1 MAEIHET
8 TLPGVGI
15 RHDFETKAGDRLG
28 VISHHSGRRDLL
40 IYDRYD
46 PDACEFVIQLA
57 DDDSRALSELLG
69 ASKVV
74 ERVQNLQQTVAGLTI
89 DWVPVRTAWDCT
101 GHTLA
106 ELNIR
111 ARTGIS
117 VVAVIRDGETFPSPG
132 ADFRLQGGDTAVVV
146 GTPEGIRKTF
156 AIMQGG

>member
-15 RHDFETKAGDRLG
+15 RHDFETKGGDRLG

-89 DWVPVRTAWDCT
+89 DWVPVRTAWDCA

-106 ELNIR
+106 DLNIR

-117 VVAVIRDGETFPSPG
+117 VVAVIRDGETFPAPG

>member
-1 MAEIHET
+1 MAEIQET

-15 RHDFETKAGDRLG
+15 RHDFQTKAGDRVG

-46 PDACEFVIQLA
+46 PDACEFVIQLS
-57 DDDSRALSELLG
+57 DSDSRALSDLLG

-74 ERVQNLQQTVAGLTI
+74 ERVQNLQQTLAGLTI
-89 DWVPVRTAWDCT
+89 DWVPVRAAWACA

-111 ARTGIS
+111 GQTGVS

-132 ADFRLQGGDTAVVV
+132 PDFRLQDGDTAVVV

-156 AIMQGG
+156 EILQGS